1 MAKFPETFL
10 WGGASA
16 AVQME
21 GGWQE
26 GGKGVNVADI
36 QICRA
41 HDAHGGNVNYT
52 RQSLTE
58 RVADVFSDHPVHHY
72 PKHEAVDFY
81 HRYPEYIELMKQA
94 GFKAFRMSISWARI
108 FPNGDDAQPNAAGIA
123 YYRQVFEALHEAGIT
138 PIVTLSHYDMPL
150 TVVQHHQ
157 GWYGRETIEMY
168 VNYARTCF
176 EQFHDLVPY
185 WIAVNQINL
194 IFGES
199 FSSLGMIMDEYED
212 FTAAK
217 YQAVH
222 HEFVANAL
230 LVRAAKVIDPQIQV
244 GVMLADQMTY
254 PLNSDPKACEQA
266 LEANRMKDYFYS
278 DVQLRGEYPGYAKR
292 YFKEHHITI
301 RMEPGDAELIKE
313 NTMDFLAV
321 AYYYSHCVDA
331 SGKKVAN
338 PFTKATQ
345 WGWTIDP
352 TGLYIAMSS
361 YWDRY
366 HVPMMIAENGIGVE
380 ETLDSEG
387 QIHDDYRIAYHR
399 EHIAQMR
406 KLIEDEVELFAYTLW
421 SPFDIVSG
429 NSCEMEKRYGLIY
442 VDVDNNGQG
451 TRKLVKKDSY
461 AWYQHVIETEGEEL

>member
-36 QICRA
+36 QICRV

-52 RQSLTE
+52 RQSLTD

-81 HRYPEYIELMKQA
+81 HRYPEYIELMKLA

-108 FPNGDDAQPNAAGIA
+108 FPHGDDAQPNAAGIA

-150 TVVQHHQ
+150 AIVQHHQ
-157 GWYGRETIEMY
+157 GWYGHETIEMY

-230 LVRAAKVIDPQIQV
+230 LVRAAKAIDPQIQI

-301 RMEPGDAELIKE
+301 RMEPGDAEVIKE

-461 AWYQHVIETEGEEL
+461 AWYRHVIETDGAEL

>member
-168 VNYARTCF
+168 VNYARACF

-230 LVRAAKVIDPQIQV
+230 LVRAAKAIDPQIQI

-461 AWYQHVIETEGEEL
+461 AWFQHVIETDGAEL

>member
-1 MAKFPETFL
+1 
-10 WGGASA
+10 
-16 AVQME
+16 
-21 GGWQE
+21 
-26 GGKGVNVADI
+26 
-36 QICRA
+36 
-41 HDAHGGNVNYT
+41 
-52 RQSLTE
+52 
-58 RVADVFSDHPVHHY
+58 
-72 PKHEAVDFY
+72 
-81 HRYPEYIELMKQA
+81 
-94 GFKAFRMSISWARI
+94 
-108 FPNGDDAQPNAAGIA
+108 
-123 YYRQVFEALHEAGIT
+123 
-138 PIVTLSHYDMPL
+138 
-150 TVVQHHQ
+150 
-157 GWYGRETIEMY
+157 MY

-380 ETLDSEG
+380 ELWTAKVRFMTITASP
-387 QIHDDYRIAYHR
+387 IIASISR
-399 EHIAQMR
+399 R
-406 KLIEDEVELFAYTLW
+406 C
-421 SPFDIVSG
+421 G
-429 NSCEMEKRYGLIY
+429 N
-442 VDVDNNGQG
+442 
-451 TRKLVKKDSY
+451 
-461 AWYQHVIETEGEEL
+461 

>member
-254 PLNSDPKACEQA
+254 PLNSDPQACEQA

-399 EHIAQMR
+399 EHIA
-406 KLIEDEVELFAYTLW
+406 
-421 SPFDIVSG
+421 
-429 NSCEMEKRYGLIY
+429 
-442 VDVDNNGQG
+442 
-451 TRKLVKKDSY
+451 
-461 AWYQHVIETEGEEL
+461 

>member
-94 GFKAFRMSISWARI
+94 GFKAFRMSISWERI

-254 PLNSDPKACEQA
+254 PLNSDPQACEQA

-442 VDVDNNGQG
+442 VDVDNKGQG

>member
-1 MAKFPETFL
+1 
-10 WGGASA
+10 
-16 AVQME
+16 ME

-254 PLNSDPKACEQA
+254 PLNSDPQACEQA

-442 VDVDNNGQG
+442 VDVDNKGQG

>member
-421 SPFDIVSG
+421 SPFEIVSG

>member
-254 PLNSDPKACEQA
+254 PLNSDPQACEQA

-331 SGKKVAN
+331 SGKKGAN

-442 VDVDNNGQG
+442 VDVDNKGQG

>member
-1 MAKFPETFL
+1 MAKFPQTFL

-26 GGKGVNVADI
+26 GGKGINVADI
-36 QICRA
+36 QICRT
-41 HDAHGGNVNYT
+41 HDAQGGNVNYT
-52 RQSLTE
+52 RQSLKE
-58 RVADVFSDHPVHHY
+58 RIEDVLSDHPVHYY

-81 HRYPEYIELMKQA
+81 HRYPEYIQLMQEA
-94 GFKAFRMSISWARI
+94 GFKAFRLSISWARI
-108 FPNGDDAQPNAAGIA
+108 YPNGDEAQPNEAGIA
-123 YYRQVFEALHEAGIT
+123 YYRKVFEALREAGIT

-150 TVVQHHQ
+150 AVVQHHH
-157 GWYGRETIEMY
+157 GWYGRETIDLY
-168 VNYARTCF
+168 VRYARTCF
-176 EQFHDLVPY
+176 ERFHDLVPY

-230 LVRAAKVIDPQIQV
+230 LVKAAKAIDPKIQV

-254 PLNSDPKACEQA
+254 PLNSDPRAAQQA
-266 LEANRMKDYFYS
+266 LQANRMKDYFYS

-292 YFKEHHITI
+292 YFKEHGITI
-301 RMEPGDAELIKE
+301 QMEPDDAKWIRE

-338 PFTKATQ
+338 PLTPATQ

-352 TGLYIAMSS
+352 AGLYTAMSS

-380 ETLDSEG
+380 ETLDSDG
-387 QIHDDYRIAYHR
+387 QVHDDYRIAYHR
-399 EHIAQMR
+399 EHIQEMQ
-406 KLIEDEVELFAYTLW
+406 KLLADEVELFAYTLW

-429 NSCEMEKRYGLIY
+429 NSCEMEKRYGLIF

-451 TRKLVKKDSY
+451 SRRLVKKDSY
-461 AWYQHVIETEGEEL
+461 AWYKHVIETDGEEL

>member
-254 PLNSDPKACEQA
+254 PLNSDPQACEQA

-442 VDVDNNGQG
+442 VDVDNKGQG

>member
-1 MAKFPETFL
+1 MVL
-10 WGGASA
+10 
-16 AVQME
+16 
-21 GGWQE
+21 
-26 GGKGVNVADI
+26 
-36 QICRA
+36 
-41 HDAHGGNVNYT
+41 
-52 RQSLTE
+52 
-58 RVADVFSDHPVHHY
+58 
-72 PKHEAVDFY
+72 
-81 HRYPEYIELMKQA
+81 
-94 GFKAFRMSISWARI
+94 
-108 FPNGDDAQPNAAGIA
+108 AAGDVTEFLSIDLTTIIA
-123 YYRQVFEALHEAGIT
+123 TLLNTLILFLVLKHFLFDKVNKVIEDRKNDVKETYRQADEAKENAEKLEAEYTSRLEGAKEESAQIIQT
-138 PIVTLSHYDMPL
+138 ATRKAQQRSDEIIS
-150 TVVQHHQ
+150 
-157 GWYGRETIEMY
+157 E
-168 VNYARTCF
+168 ART
-176 EQFHDLVPY
+176 EAKGLVDNASREIEREKK
-185 WIAVNQINL
+185 IAVNQINL

-230 LVRAAKVIDPQIQV
+230 LVRAAKAIDPQIQI

-461 AWYQHVIETEGEEL
+461 AWFQHVIETDGAEL

>member
-254 PLNSDPKACEQA
+254 PLNSDPQACEQA

-338 PFTKATQ
+338 PFTNATQ

-442 VDVDNNGQG
+442 VDVDNKGQG

-461 AWYQHVIETEGEEL
+461 AWSQHVIETEGEEL

>member
-254 PLNSDPKACEQA
+254 PLNSDPQACEQA

-301 RMEPGDAELIKE
+301 QMEPGDAELIKE

-442 VDVDNNGQG
+442 VDVDNKGQG

-461 AWYQHVIETEGEEL
+461 AWYRHVIETEGEEL

>member
-1 MAKFPETFL
+1 
-10 WGGASA
+10 
-16 AVQME
+16 
-21 GGWQE
+21 
-26 GGKGVNVADI
+26 
-36 QICRA
+36 
-41 HDAHGGNVNYT
+41 
-52 RQSLTE
+52 
-58 RVADVFSDHPVHHY
+58 
-72 PKHEAVDFY
+72 
-81 HRYPEYIELMKQA
+81 
-94 GFKAFRMSISWARI
+94 
-108 FPNGDDAQPNAAGIA
+108 
-123 YYRQVFEALHEAGIT
+123 
-138 PIVTLSHYDMPL
+138 
-150 TVVQHHQ
+150 
-157 GWYGRETIEMY
+157 MY

-230 LVRAAKVIDPQIQV
+230 LVRAAKAIDPQIQV

-301 RMEPGDAELIKE
+301 QIEPGDAELIKE

-338 PFTKATQ
+338 PFTNATQ

>member
-254 PLNSDPKACEQA
+254 PLNSDPEACEQA

-442 VDVDNNGQG
+442 VDVDNKGQG

>member
-58 RVADVFSDHPVHHY
+58 RIADVFSDHPVHHY

-150 TVVQHHQ
+150 AVVQHYQ

-338 PFTKATQ
+338 PFTNATQ

-429 NSCEMEKRYGLIY
+429 NSCEMGKRYGLIY